1 MVEEIA
7 DVIEQPLQL
16 RLGERLPLCVWLASL
31 LSQRNRKLDVNRD
44 YLSPADGVHCQR
56 SWP

>member
-1 MVEEIA
+1 VVEEIA

-31 LSQRNRKLDVNRD
+31 LSQRNR
-44 YLSPADGVHCQR
+44 
-56 SWP
+56 